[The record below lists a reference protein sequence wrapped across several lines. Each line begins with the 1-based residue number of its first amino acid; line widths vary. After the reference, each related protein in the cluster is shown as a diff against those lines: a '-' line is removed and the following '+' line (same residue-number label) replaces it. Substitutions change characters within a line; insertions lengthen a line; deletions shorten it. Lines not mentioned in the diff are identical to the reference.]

1 MRIAIKDL
9 EELGWK
15 FDYFYA
21 PGQEN
26 MYTKNG
32 RSLRVGNYKPSVFDR
47 NTLETISA
55 HEDLTEASYLL
66 TYSGYPTRQI
76 ESLNDLESYEL
87 TGK

>member
-1 MRIAIKDL
+1 MTITIKDL

-15 FDYFYA
+15 FDSFYG

-32 RSLRVGNYKPSVFDR
+32 KHIRVGNYRPSVFDR
-47 NTLETISA
+47 TTFKTISSY
-55 HEDLTEASYLL
+55 ENLPEAQYLL
-66 TYSGYPTRQI
+66 TYSGYPTRNI
-76 ESLNDLESYEL
+76 ESIEDLKQYEL